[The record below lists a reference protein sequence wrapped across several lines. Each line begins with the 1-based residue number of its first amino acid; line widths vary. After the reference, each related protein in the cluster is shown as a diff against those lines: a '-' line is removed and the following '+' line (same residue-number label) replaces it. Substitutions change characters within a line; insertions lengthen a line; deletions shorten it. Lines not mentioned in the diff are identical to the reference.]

1 MGSRRFF
8 QARAGKPDANAEVII
23 KALRA
28 MGHFVIP
35 IRSSDPGVPDLLA
48 YPLVDWMAPMS
59 TETHLDILANGSRPV
74 FLELKVAKGKL
85 RQSQIEWRASAE
97 ARGVRVVTV
106 RSIDEALEAL
116 K

>member
-28 MGHFVIP
+28 LGHFVVP
-35 IRSSDPGVPDLLA
+35 IRSSDPGVADLLVF
-48 YPLVDWMAPMS
+48 PRTLAPPWRN
-59 TETHLDILANGSRPV
+59 LPV

-85 RQSQIEWRASAE
+85 LASQVEWRASAE
-97 ARGVRVVTV
+97 ARGIRVVTV
-106 RSIDEALEAL
+106 RSVDETLEAL
-116 K
+116 R